1 MLEIN
6 AYGVLYLDRTPWP
19 LLFTSSNTNNL
30 RLNEAWILYSPGLT
44 YLSRVT
50 DLKCMVPLG
59 AFYLKFLSNFFL
71 KTIWKCLIQDGEEFP
86 CHTVSNVIDLFPS
99 VDCSTSK
106 FPHLVYSYLC
116 YHLTWQVNK
125 IFRLEKKNKA
135 SRQPTSIW
143 KFSRVIISVSL
154 SCLSEEDT
162 FRVCYL
168 RTADCSLHLER
179 TESNHTCS
187 RLQILKLFPIDVNR
201 DACWDQRA
209 ALS

>member
-1 MLEIN
+1 MYGATWSLLLEIS
-6 AYGVLYLDRTPWP
+6 
-19 LLFTSSNTNNL
+19 F
-30 RLNEAWILYSPGLT
+30 
-44 YLSRVT
+44 
-50 DLKCMVPLG
+50 K
-59 AFYLKFLSNFFL
+59 FFL

-154 SCLSEEDT
+154 SCLLEDT
-162 FRVCYL
+162 SRACYL
-168 RTADCSLHLER
+168 RTAGWFPPSWKDRKQSYLLQTSDFKTVSNRHEQRLLLRSKGCLVLAETLNICEDAHAVCYSVMSL
-179 TESNHTCS
+179 
-187 RLQILKLFPIDVNR
+187 
-201 DACWDQRA
+201 
-209 ALS
+209 